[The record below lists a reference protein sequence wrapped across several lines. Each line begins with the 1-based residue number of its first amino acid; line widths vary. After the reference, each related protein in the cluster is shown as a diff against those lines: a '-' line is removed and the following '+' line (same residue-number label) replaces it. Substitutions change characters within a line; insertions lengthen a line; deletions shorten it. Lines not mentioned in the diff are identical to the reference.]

1 MKMAHLSSSCGTA
14 TFQPASL
21 PNPESPR
28 GQSITTCRR
37 SALVIE
43 NDFPLTKYFLR
54 ILKEKGFAA
63 RTADTADEGLRL
75 YRECGPFTVLL
86 VNYCVPGGVQLAI
99 TIREYNPSQRMIIAA
114 FDYRNEE
121 EVIRPRELADAQ
133 LLIDICN
140 FQRQLER
147 IKIDREI
154 EQLTKPDLLRLRGSA
169 EFRVRCL
176 GRAACGMTGSD
187 LLSEALRSTL
197 EGTRRNREGRRWN
210 TNVDFVTHLMGAMR
224 SIASSFQ
231 RRFDDVFLESEV
243 LVCDIE
249 GHKSSPFNNVPSN
262 EPTADQWLI
271 QMEEE
276 KRITGLFANDP
287 DAILVL
293 RGIFDG
299 AKRGEIMQ
307 KYGLI
312 EKQYT
317 AAVKLIRL
325 KLFGRRKV

>member
-28 GQSITTCRR
+28 GQSITTCHR
-37 SALVIE
+37 SALVVE
-43 NDFPLTKYFLR
+43 NDAPLTKYFLR

-63 RTADTADEGLRL
+63 RTADTVDEGLRL
-75 YRECGPFTVLL
+75 YRECGPFTVVL

-99 TIREYNPSQRMIIAA
+99 AIREDNPSQRMIIAA
-114 FDYRNEE
+114 FDYRSEE

-154 EQLTKPDLLRLRGSA
+154 EELTKADLLRLRRSA
-169 EFRVRCL
+169 DFRVRCL

-187 LLSEALRSTL
+187 LLGEALRSTL
-197 EGTRRNREGRRWN
+197 EGTRRNGEGRRWN
-210 TNVDFVTHLMGAMR
+210 NNVDFVTHLMGVMR
-224 SIASSFQ
+224 SIASS
-231 RRFDDVFLESEV
+231 RKRSFDDVFLECEV
-243 LVCDIE
+243 LVCDVE
-249 GHKSSPFNNVPSN
+249 GHKTSPFDNVPSN
-262 EPTADQWLI
+262 EPNADQWLI

-287 DAILVL
+287 AAILVL

-299 AKRGEIMQ
+299 TKRSEIMQ
-307 KYGLI
+307 KYGLT
-312 EKQYT
+312 ERQYT